1 MKRIKK
7 ILLLIMLVVFAF
19 SYNAKAD
26 SEILTVDK
34 IEQIENNYNVSFEV
48 VNNNEVNVKYEDL
61 GDTLE
66 FEVTIKNSSTDYDAI
81 IKNVEVV
88 NENEGI
94 EYETDYDGKSIT
106 LKPNETK
113 KYYVKGV
120 MNINAI
126 NGDDIAKVK
135 ITYTTEK
142 IEINPNTG
150 EPTNPKTGDNIY
162 YFVIILLLCLIGLLL
177 VLTILSKNN
186 KFKKIPLVLSI
197 IVGCFLIYPIY
208 KISAEDKYTL
218 EVIINQKIL
227 INKADDTI
235 SFNEVEKNYDG
246 EETEVI
252 FNNLSDS
259 EVTPIYYS
267 DDTCETSI
275 NGNPV
280 DSGIYYVTA
289 TSEGNNWYKPGVLE
303 CTKAVTINKVDS
315 SCPTI
320 QNVTAQYDE
329 NEHSLIVG
337 DNIVGGE
344 LYYSLDNDNYT
355 NEPIKVK
362 NFGVYEI
369 NTKVVGDKNHNDKD
383 CGNNTITI
391 NKKDITINATNQ
403 TKVYDG
409 TPLVADSTCELVG
422 DYNDYLVECTSEGE
436 ITNVG
441 ETDKVLTGATITKDD
456 IDVSNNYNMTLVN
469 GLLSVTRQ
477 KTANPGVATNPTY
490 NGDYQSLVTGG
501 NAVTYTNDYG
511 KDADEYTIL
520 ATCDPNYAFEDGT
533 TIKSI
538 TSTISKRN
546 IEITPIA
553 QNVPY
558 GDEISKTIDDVVV
571 TNMVVEHN
579 LKSITL
585 TEVTECNNEPCL
597 KIVASNAEIIDSSN
611 TNVTNNYNIT
621 YNDGTLTRYK
631 KDDTIT
637 VNEVTDVYTG
647 EEIEG
652 DFSNIS
658 NTEITPVYYSDS
670 ECQNAIEGKPINAGT
685 YYATA
690 TSPGNNIYK
699 EASLA
704 CSKVVTINKAASV
717 CPTIQDVTVTFDND
731 SHSLIVRDNIVGGV
745 LNYSEDN
752 ITFNEAKI
760 EKINAGIYT
769 IYTKVVGDINHNDEE
784 CGTNTITIN
793 QKADT
798 ITVNE
803 ATTPYTGNP
812 IAGVFADESETPITP
827 IYYSDN
833 TCETAIAGN
842 PIDAGIYYATA
853 TSTGNNNYSAGTLE
867 CSKVVTINKIDSSC
881 PTISGVEVDYDGNP
895 YSLIV
900 GSDIVGGVLN
910 YSIDNANWS
919 PDSITRVEP
928 GTYNIYTKVVGDNNH
943 NNKSCG
949 NDTIKINKLNDA
961 ITATEVVTPYTGEE
975 VEGNFSTI
983 SNLEVNPT
991 YYSDNTC
998 ETEVV
1003 GKIKNVGTYFATAET
1018 NGNNYYN
1025 KATLACTKVITINKV
1040 ASTCPAVENV
1050 SETYTGNSYSLTI
1063 GEGLSGGTLNYS
1075 LNDGEWSTT
1084 NPSVRDVGI
1093 YTIKTKVVGDEN
1105 HNNENCGSNTI
1116 EIKKKDDTITVN
1128 EVTRDY
1134 TGEAVEGNFSSNSES
1149 AITPTYYTDDTCET
1163 SISGNPVNAVV
1174 YYATATSAGNE
1185 FYNPAT
1191 LECTKAVTINKVS
1204 STCPSIQNV
1213 NEYYDKEDHSL
1224 IVGDDIEGGTLYYQL
1239 NDGEWTTEPIVVNEA
1254 GTYIINTKVVGDNNH
1269 NDNDCG
1275 TNSIII
1281 TKRSVTITT
1290 ENQSKVY
1297 DGDPLEADQTCELL
1311 GDYDDYSVDCVI
1323 SGSITDVGQTDK
1335 VIESVA
1341 IYYNGDDVTDLF
1353 DLRPQ
1358 NGSLTITAS
1367 RTAQMGEC
1375 YSNLIYDGSEQY
1387 LVDTWNSYNVT
1398 YTNDTGTNAGDYSI
1412 TVTADPNYEFEDGTN
1427 VKTMTCSINRKPVTL
1442 KALPQDIKYGTT
1454 ISKTLQDVVFEGEEY
1469 GDHALIRG
1477 DSLRSVSLTQ
1487 ERTTVVTE
1495 EEYESAKPEEADDN
1509 WWTYSLC
1516 GSKDYFSEF
1525 DESYPEYPICSG
1537 ISLSNAVI
1545 ENENNEDVT
1554 SNYDITYKK
1563 GLIAIYY
1570 ELELECD
1577 ENCYTSSDI
1586 VHWYHN
1592 NLSFGKQDDDY
1603 HDFTIDFS
1611 EGYKMIQIK
1620 LNGNVV
1626 QTCAD
1631 DYSES
1636 GYDFGECYNFDPSSI
1651 NISGNSK
1658 INIITEDLIPPE
1670 ISSAY
1675 ASPYDYYYDGYDF
1688 SLEIYAFDVGSGI
1701 NKVEWYYRKC
1711 GSEDYSKLTEFTYNN
1726 ERDISG
1732 SESIGMCL
1740 NYGDYYVY
1748 AIVYDAAGNHSQ
1760 SEVTEFRTRTPN
1772 AEEIKVNKNYI
1783 GTNCNS
1789 LGCAVEEL
1797 DDYFEYYSNN

>member
-252 FNNLSDS
+252 FNDLSDS
-259 EVTPIYYS
+259 EVTPIYYT

-344 LYYSLDNDNYT
+344 LYYSLDNENYT

-422 DYNDYLVECTSEGE
+422 DYNDYSVECTSTGE
-436 ITNVG
+436 ITDVG

-490 NGDYQSLVTGG
+490 NGDYQSLVSGG
-501 NAVTYTNDYG
+501 TAVTYTNDYG

-546 IEITPIA
+546 IGITPIA
-553 QNVPY
+553 QNVAY
-558 GDEISKTIDDVVV
+558 GDEISKTTDDVVV
-571 TNMVVEHN
+571 DNIVLEHN
-579 LKSITL
+579 LSSITL
-585 TEVTECNNEPCL
+585 TEITECNNEPCL
-597 KIVASNAEIIDSSN
+597 KIEASNAVIIDSSN

-631 KDDTIT
+631 KD
-637 VNEVTDVYTG
+637 
-647 EEIEG
+647 
-652 DFSNIS
+652 
-658 NTEITPVYYSDS
+658 
-670 ECQNAIEGKPINAGT
+670 
-685 YYATA
+685 
-690 TSPGNNIYK
+690 
-699 EASLA
+699 
-704 CSKVVTINKAASV
+704 
-717 CPTIQDVTVTFDND
+717 
-731 SHSLIVRDNIVGGV
+731 
-745 LNYSEDN
+745 
-752 ITFNEAKI
+752 
-760 EKINAGIYT
+760 
-769 IYTKVVGDINHNDEE
+769 
-784 CGTNTITIN
+784 NTITS
-793 QKADT
+793 T
-798 ITVNE
+798 EVE
-803 ATTPYTGNP
+803 EPYTGNEVVGNFTNESSLP
-812 IAGVFADESETPITP
+812 IVPT
-827 IYYSDN
+827 YYTDN
-833 TCETAIAGN
+833 TCETPINGN
-842 PIDAGIYYATA
+842 PINAGVYYATA
-853 TSTGNNNYSAGTLE
+853 ISEGNEIYDTGILE
-867 CSKVVTINKIDSSC
+867 CTKSVTITKINSTC

-895 YSLIV
+895 YSLTV
-900 GSDIVGGVLN
+900 GDNIDGGVLN
-910 YSIDNANWS
+910 YSVDNANWS
-919 PDSITRVEP
+919 PESITKVEP
-928 GTYNIYTKVVGDNNH
+928 GTYTIYTKVVGDNNH
-943 NNKSCG
+943 NNKDCG
-949 NDTIKINKLNDA
+949 SNTIKINKLEDT
-961 ITATEVVTPYTGEE
+961 ISVTEVNTSYTGDE
-975 VEGNFSTI
+975 VQGTFSTI
-983 SNLEVNPT
+983 SNLEVDPT
-991 YYSDNTC
+991 YYTDNTC
-998 ETEVV
+998 ETQVV
-1003 GKIKNVGTYFATAET
+1003 GKIKNAGTYYATAET
-1018 NGNNYYN
+1018 NGNDYYK
-1025 KATLACTKVITINKV
+1025 KATLACTKVITINKA
-1040 ASTCPAVENV
+1040 ASTCPAIENI

-1084 NPSVRDVGI
+1084 NPSVKDVGI

-1116 EIKKKDDTITVN
+1116 EIKKMDDTITVN

-1134 TGEAVEGNFSSNSES
+1134 TGEAVEGNFSSNSGS
-1149 AITPTYYTDDTCET
+1149 TITPTYYSDDTCST
-1163 SISGNPVNAVV
+1163 PIIGNLVDSGI

-1191 LECTKAVTINKVS
+1191 LACTKAVTINKVS
-1204 STCPSIQNV
+1204 STCPYIESV

-1224 IVGDDIEGGTLYYQL
+1224 VIGEGIDGGTLYYQL
-1239 NDGEWTTEPIVVNEA
+1239 GDGEWTTEPIVVNEA
-1254 GTYIINTKVVGDNNH
+1254 GIYTINTKVVGDSNH
-1269 NDNDCG
+1269 KDKACG
-1275 TNSIII
+1275 TNTI
-1281 TKRSVTITT
+1281 TLTKKPITITT

-1297 DGDPLEADQTCELL
+1297 DGESLDADQDCSLV
-1311 GDYDDYSVDCVI
+1311 GDYDDYYAECSI

-1335 VIESVA
+1335 VIESVY
-1341 IYYNGDDVTDLF
+1341 IYHNGDDVTDLF

-1375 YSNLIYDGSEQY
+1375 YSDLIYDGSEQS
-1387 LVDTWNSYNVT
+1387 LVDQWYGNNVS

-1427 VKTMTCSINRKPVTL
+1427 LKTMTCSIGKKELTIKP
-1442 KALPQDIKYGTT
+1442 LPQDIKYGTT
-1454 ISKTLQDVVFEGEEY
+1454 ISKTLQDVDPEY
-1469 GDHALIRG
+1469 S
-1477 DSLRSVSLTQ
+1477 DSLVSGDDLTSISFVQ
-1487 ERTTVVTE
+1487 ERTTVATE
-1495 EEYESAKPEEADDN
+1495 EEYALVDDPR
-1509 WWTYSLC
+1509 YALC
-1516 GSKDYFSEF
+1516 GSTEGYIDIYDDS
-1525 DESYPEYPICSG
+1525 PEYDACHG
-1537 ISLSNAVI
+1537 ISINNAVI
-1545 ENENNEDVT
+1545 KNSNDEDVT
-1554 SNYDITYKK
+1554 NNYDITYKK
-1563 GLIAIYY
+1563 GIIAIYY
-1570 ELELECD
+1570 ELELECN
-1577 ENCYTSSDI
+1577 EHCSIGNTNI
-1586 VHWYHN
+1586 KWYHN
-1592 NLSFGKQDDDY
+1592 RIIFGTDVSNYYDPNFY
-1603 HDFTIDFS
+1603 ID
-1611 EGYKMIQIK
+1611 EGYKITQVK
-1620 LNGNVV
+1620 KGDSVV
-1626 QTCAD
+1626 QTCLDNFD
-1631 DYSES
+1631 DYYEGS
-1636 GYDFGECYNFDPSSI
+1636 CNTFDPSEI
-1651 NISGNSK
+1651 PIDGDTTLK
-1658 INIITEDLIPPE
+1658 FIAEDVKAPE

-1688 SLEIYAFDVGSGI
+1688 SLEIYASDVGSGI

-1726 ERDISG
+1726 ERYIDG
-1732 SESIGMCL
+1732 SESVGMCL

-1760 SEVTEFRTRTPN
+1760 SEVTEFRTRTPY

-1789 LGCAVEEL
+1789 LECAVEEL